1 MSARTIAIIT
11 DAWSPQ
17 VNGVV
22 NTLQHTRDN
31 LAAMGCQVSML
42 TPADY
47 RTIPCPTYPEIRLS
61 LHASGKL
68 GKQLAALQPE
78 HIHIATEGPLGLA
91 ARSFCMRNGLA
102 FTTSYHTQFPE
113 YIRKRVPLPIG
124 VSYALVR
131 RFHNAARHTMV
142 ATASQEALLRKW
154 KFTNI
159 VRWSRGVDT
168 DIFRPNEREPIDLP
182 RPLFTYAGR
191 VAVEK
196 NLEAFLALDLPG
208 SKCVIGDGP
217 ELETLKKR
225 WPDVLFAGYRF
236 GRELARFMASA
247 DVFVFPSLTDTFGL
261 VMLEAMACGVPV
273 AAFPVTGPLDVVTQ
287 GVTGMLDND
296 LRAAALAALDLDRQR
311 CREEALRH
319 TWQAASR
326 QFFDN
331 LVPVC

>member
-1 MSARTIAIIT
+1 MTVPAIAIVT
-11 DAWSPQ
+11 DAWRPQ

-22 NTLQHTRDN
+22 NTLEHTRDN
-31 LAAMGCQVSML
+31 LAELGCNVYMH

-47 RTIPCPTYPEIRLS
+47 RTLPCPTYPEIRLS
-61 LHASGKL
+61 VRPCGRLRQ
-68 GKQLAALQPE
+68 QLDALVPD

-91 ARSFCMRNGLA
+91 ARRYCIDRGLA

-113 YIRKRVPLPIG
+113 YIRKRVPVPLG
-124 VSYALVR
+124 VSYAFVR
-131 RFHNAARHTMV
+131 RFHGAAVRTMV
-142 ATASQEALLRKW
+142 ATASQEALLKQWGFR
-154 KFTNI
+154 NI

-168 DIFRPNEREPIDLP
+168 GIFRPDEREPLDVP
-182 RPLFTYAGR
+182 RPLFACAGR

-196 NLEAFLALDLPG
+196 NLEAFLSLNLPG

-217 ELETLKKR
+217 DLEKLKQR
-225 WPDVLFAGYRF
+225 WPGVLFTGYRF
-236 GRELARFMASA
+236 GRELARYIASA

-287 GVTGMLDND
+287 GETGILDPD
-296 LRAAALAALDLDRQR
+296 LRKAALAALGLDRQH
-311 CREEALRH
+311 CRQEALRH

-326 QFFDN
+326 QFLGN
-331 LVPVC
+331 LVPAC

>member
-1 MSARTIAIIT
+1 
-11 DAWSPQ
+11 
-17 VNGVV
+17 
-22 NTLQHTRDN
+22 
-31 LAAMGCQVSML
+31 
-42 TPADY
+42 
-47 RTIPCPTYPEIRLS
+47 
-61 LHASGKL
+61 
-68 GKQLAALQPE
+68 
-78 HIHIATEGPLGLA
+78 
-91 ARSFCMRNGLA
+91 
-102 FTTSYHTQFPE
+102 
-113 YIRKRVPLPIG
+113 
-124 VSYALVR
+124 
-131 RFHNAARHTMV
+131 MV

-154 KFTNI
+154 NFRNI

-168 DIFRPNEREPIDLP
+168 DIFRPDEREPLAVA

-217 ELETLKKR
+217 DLAKLKQR
-225 WPDVLFAGYRF
+225 WPEVVFAGYRF
-236 GRELARFMASA
+236 GRELARYVASA

-287 GVTGMLDND
+287 GETGILDTD
-296 LRAAALAALDLDRQR
+296 LRRAALAALGLDRER
-311 CREEALRH
+311 CRQEALRH

-326 QFFDN
+326 QFLDN